1 MHQRKHSRS
10 TRRSSG
16 PDGLTRSRR
25 RTWLALLLFVVLVAA
40 AVLFAAESSGIAP
53 RLLAEYIQRR
63 TSGHAPWITTTGQ
76 WVSHTLWRLDRGD
89 ALASTQ
95 LPDWA
100 GARPRALAR
109 ARGAE
114 KVVTS
119 ANAFSAAIASARA
132 GDTITLAP
140 GEYRFAGPAL
150 AVVQAGTEG
159 APITVRSGEGGAATL
174 EFDQLIGFQV
184 NAPYWVFENLAI
196 RGVCANHDNCEHAF
210 HIVGNAHHV
219 VIRNN
224 TISDF
229 NAQIKINGE
238 GGHFPDSGSIIDNTL
253 TQTAVRR
260 TALPVTPIDLVAAS
274 HWTIEGNLITDF
286 VKADG
291 DETSYGAFAKGG
303 GSDAKFLR
311 NVVLCEHRLRG
322 APGRRIG
329 LSLGGG
335 GSAQEYCRDR
345 RCIVELEDG
354 LIAGN
359 LIAACS
365 DDGIY
370 VNRSSRS
377 RIVHNTLLDTAGIEV
392 RFPESSADVSANLVD
407 GPLRVRD
414 NAILDANENVTS
426 SLWQLY
432 VGWHRVRGLFAGANS
447 LDLQFVAAPPR
458 TGVALAQRDLCG
470 RPWSTPAA
478 MGAFE
483 DFAACLRTRGRRDGP
498 SQSSDN
504 SSARD

>member
-16 PDGLTRSRR
+16 PDSLTRSRSR
-25 RTWLALLLFVVLVAA
+25 IWLGVLLLVVLAA
-40 AVLFAAESSGIAP
+40 ASVLFAAESSGIAP
-53 RLLAEYIQRR
+53 RLLAEYVQQR
-63 TSGHAPWITTTGQ
+63 TSDHAAWITTTGQ
-76 WVSHTLWRLDRGD
+76 WVSRTLWRLDRGD

-100 GARPRALAR
+100 GARPHPPAR
-109 ARGAE
+109 ARGPE

-119 ANAFSAAIASARA
+119 TDDLVAAIASART

-140 GEYRFAGPAL
+140 GRYRFAGAAL
-150 AVVQAGTEG
+150 ATLQAGTSG
-159 APITVRSGEGGAATL
+159 APITVRGGAPGAATL

-184 NAPYWVFENLAI
+184 NAPYWVFEDLTI
-196 RGVCANHDNCEHAF
+196 RGVCANHDDCEHAF
-210 HIVGNAHHV
+210 HVVGNAHHV
-219 VIRNN
+219 IIRNN

-238 GGHFPDSGSIIDNTL
+238 DGHFPDSGSIIGNTL
-253 TQTAVRR
+253 TQTAARR
-260 TALPVTPIDLVAAS
+260 TAAPVTPIDLVAAS

-291 DETSYGAFAKGG
+291 NATSYGAFAKGG
-303 GSDAKFLR
+303 GADVKFLR
-311 NVVLCEHRLRG
+311 NVVLCEHRLRA

-335 GSAQEYCRDR
+335 GSIPAGCRDR
-345 RCIVELEDG
+345 RCVVEHEGG

-365 DDGIY
+365 DEGIY
-370 VNRSSRS
+370 VNRSPRS
-377 RIVHNTLLDTAGIEV
+377 RVIHNTLLDTAGIDV
-392 RFPESSADVSANLVD
+392 RFPESSAEVSANLVD

-414 NAILDANENVTS
+414 DAILDASENATS

-432 VGWHRVRGLFAGANS
+432 VGWHRVRDLFADASS
-447 LDLQFVAAPPR
+447 LDLRFVAPPPR
-458 TGVALAQRDLCG
+458 TGPGLAPGDLCG
-470 RPWSTPAA
+470 QPWATPAA

-483 DFAACLRTRGRRDGP
+483 DFAPCLRTPGRRDGP